1 MSENPLGLREN
12 PFRAGHHPKYVF
24 PSREHQEALAHLRYG
39 IQNREPFVLITGEVG
54 TGKTTAVY
62 DALGE
67 WGSRAVIALI
77 TNPALSRGELLEEI
91 CLRFGVT
98 MVAPV
103 SKPQALSQLEHHLI
117 SLRTRG
123 ELAIL
128 LLDEAQNLDRELLEE
143 IRLLSN
149 LELQGE
155 KLVQIF
161 LIAQPELEAK
171 LATTELRQLRQR
183 IGIHYRIQPLQASET
198 ALYIRHRVAA
208 AGGNGEEL
216 FTAHACA
223 EIYRITHGI
232 PREINLIAGQ
242 ALLRAFV
249 DDACAVTDEH
259 VRAVQE
265 ELEFES
271 VLSEK
276 AASGTVSNMSTAAIP
291 VTHVPQAAAAAE
303 VAESQEAAAPEMP
316 ESQTVAPAASES
328 PVAAEHPAPE
338 PELTAPSTAA
348 ESLAA
353 YEDEQRMAT
362 VAGPEALEPIM
373 VEEVFD
379 DDEWAMDQ
387 AAPANVD
394 PMVDDSPAHDAE
406 PTTDEVLAH
415 MGGPVAYDLP
425 EDDPEPMADV
435 VNAPYAD
442 QAARNEM
449 EEPPPQSSAL
459 DDHVEASPL
468 TAASIDLGRETRTPL
483 LPSWFDQVVAQRRE
497 KDAQAARAATAAA
510 AASSAAP
517 DPATAAT
524 PEPAPFDAPVDAPVD
539 APDMPTQSARS
550 HDEEIRFTSEYRG
563 ESQPLPMI
571 DDPPEQAVATEHAT
585 VGVEASGGKLWGLD
599 DSARSALPW
608 LALLFAALVIATGA
622 VGAVLLIRYSH
633 SSRAVAPA
641 TPAGSPAPAA
651 PVQPPAPTAQSD
663 SLSAAPS
670 GAGGST
676 VNPAT
681 AAASPPA
688 AAAPGGGSN
697 PATTD
702 AGAKPPSSAAAT
714 TPADR
719 GASPPRPADG
729 SSGGFGIAV
738 GTFLSE
744 ERALTQRTILS
755 GRTRLPSRMI
765 ELNGA
770 DGTPMY
776 RVVVGAFQD
785 RASAERAAG
794 KLVDDGLV
802 TEAQVVALPT
812 SAAVKR

>member
-198 ALYIRHRVAA
+198 AQYIRHRVAA

-216 FTAHACA
+216 FTVHACA

-271 VLSEK
+271 VLTER
-276 AASGTVSNMSTAAIP
+276 AASGNVGNTSAAATL
-291 VTHVPQAAAAAE
+291 VTQVPQAAAATE

-316 ESQTVAPAASES
+316 ESQTAPAAPES
-328 PVAAEHPAPE
+328 PVAAEPPAAEPPS
-338 PELTAPSTAA
+338 PELELAAPSTAA

-362 VAGPEALEPIM
+362 VAEPEALEPIM
-373 VEEVFD
+373 AEEVFD

-387 AAPANVD
+387 AAPGNVD

-406 PTTDEVLAH
+406 PATDEVLAH
-415 MGGPVAYDLP
+415 MGAPIAYDLP

-449 EEPPPQSSAL
+449 EEPPPESPAL
-459 DDHVEASPL
+459 DDHVESSPL
-468 TAASIDLGRETRTPL
+468 AAASTDLGRETRTPL

-524 PEPAPFDAPVDAPVD
+524 PEPAPFDAPVDAP
-539 APDMPTQSARS
+539 DMPTQSARA
-550 HDEEIRFTSEYRG
+550 HNEEIRFTSEYRG
-563 ESQPLPMI
+563 ESQPPPMI
-571 DDPPEQAVATEHAT
+571 DDPPEQAVAPEHAA
-585 VGVEASGGKLWGLD
+585 VGVEAPGGRLWGLD

-608 LALLFAALVIATGA
+608 VALLFAALVIATGA

-633 SSRAVAPA
+633 SSRAVKPA
-641 TPAGSPAPAA
+641 MPAESPAPAA

-663 SLSAAPS
+663 SLSAAPG
-670 GAGGST
+670 GAGGPT

-688 AAAPGGGSN
+688 AAASGGGSN

-765 ELNGA
+765 ELKGA
-770 DGTPMY
+770 NGTPMY